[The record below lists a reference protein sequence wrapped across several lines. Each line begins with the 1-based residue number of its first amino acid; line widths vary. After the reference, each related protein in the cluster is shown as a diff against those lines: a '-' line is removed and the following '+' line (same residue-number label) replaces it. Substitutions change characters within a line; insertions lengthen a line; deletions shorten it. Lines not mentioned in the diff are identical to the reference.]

1 MGGVLSALREKLSR
15 GGIVWMVV
23 FGGIGILLLLF
34 GGRSGSAATDAAETR
49 VERDAAREM
58 EVYTEAMEEKIRAI
72 CESVSGISGV
82 RVVVTLASGY
92 EYVYAKDGEAVS
104 SGDKINATYQYL
116 TVGNGSNEKTVYLSE
131 RAPTV
136 AGIGIVCRGG
146 GDPTRKKEL
155 LLLISAA
162 FGVPS
167 NKIYITEGG

>member
-1 MGGVLSALREKLSR
+1 
-15 GGIVWMVV
+15 
-23 FGGIGILLLLF
+23 
-34 GGRSGSAATDAAETR
+34 
-49 VERDAAREM
+49 
-58 EVYTEAMEEKIRAI
+58 MEEKVRAL

-92 EYVYAKDGEAVS
+92 EYIYAKDGEALS

-116 TVGNGSNEKTVYLSE
+116 TVGNGSDEKTVYLSE